1 MSLPQ
6 QVYIST
12 RKSTSHWL
20 SYRLKCIFKNIG
32 RKSTPQYWTSSP
44 YPKVGRQVAIVRPL
58 SQVARGALG
67 MEKHQ
72 PKPSRLAKLARAT
85 DVVGRARSTCAI
97 TFTPSLTS
105 RIPATTTPSG
115 SSSGADCAPPSA
127 GRTRQIVRAVAVD
140 LPHFI
145 KEVSCLGSVT
155 FSIRVRVLGPPLRVR
170 GRYAR
175 PPLSGKH
182 AVAQR

>member
-1 MSLPQ
+1 ME
-6 QVYIST
+6 
-12 RKSTSHWL
+12 KH
-20 SYRLKCIFKNIG
+20 
-32 RKSTPQYWTSSP
+32 PQYWTSSP
-44 YPKVGRQVAIVRPL
+44 HPKSGGKLPL
-58 SQVARGALG
+58 YVPFSQVARGVLC

-72 PKPSRLAKLARAT
+72 PKPSRLAKWARAP

-105 RIPATTTPSG
+105 RIPATATPSG
-115 SSSGADCAPPSA
+115 SSSGVDCAPPSA
-127 GRTRQIVRAVAVD
+127 GRTRQNICAVAVGM
-140 LPHFI
+140 LHF
-145 KEVSCLGSVT
+145 ENVSCLGSVI